1 MRFVIITGLSGA
13 GKSMAIK
20 CLEDIGYYCID
31 NMPPLLIPKFAEICN
46 SQPGT
51 LKHVAIVSDI
61 RSGHMF
67 KELKG
72 SLQQIKDCGY
82 QYEILFLNASD
93 SELIKRYKETRRSH
107 PLGKDKN
114 LAALIAQER
123 ELLADIYAMA
133 DNIIDTTTKT
143 SKQHRQEIINIFGD
157 SEKQPGLGISVMS
170 FGFKYG
176 VPLDA
181 DLVFDVRFLPN
192 PFYIEELRHHTGLE
206 ACVSDFVMKY
216 EQSQVFRDKVFD
228 MIDFLIPHYKDEGKS
243 HLVIA
248 VGCTGGHHRSV
259 TLAEEIYKHLDL
271 TQNVNITHRDIK
283 KE

>member
-20 CLEDIGYYCID
+20 SLEDLGYYCID
-31 NMPPLLIPKFAEICN
+31 NMPPLLIPKFAEICH
-46 SQPGT
+46 SQHGI
-51 LKHVAIVSDI
+51 LNHVAIVSDI

-72 SLQQIKDCGY
+72 SLQQLKDCGY
-82 QYEILFLNASD
+82 QYEILFLTASD
-93 SELIKRYKETRRSH
+93 DELIRRYKESRRSH

-133 DNIIDTTTKT
+133 DNVIDTTTKT
-143 SKQHRQEIINIFGD
+143 PKQHRQEIVNIFGD

-192 PFYIEELRHHTGLE
+192 PFYIEELRSHTGLE
-206 ACVSDFVMKY
+206 SCVSEFVMKH

-248 VGCTGGHHRSV
+248 IGCTGGHHRSV
-259 TLAEEIYKHLDL
+259 TFAEEIYKHLAV